1 MGTIQLRIVPNAK
14 RNHVAGEHG
23 GAIRL
28 KIAAPA
34 VDGKANAALIEFL
47 AEKLAVHTRAI
58 SLVSGEKSRDKVVE
72 LAGLDGTEARRRL
85 LTPSS

>member
-1 MGTIQLRIVPNAK
+1 MGTCRLRIVPNAK
-14 RNHVAGEHG
+14 RSQVAGEHG
-23 GAIRL
+23 GAIRI

-34 VDGKANAALIEFL
+34 VEGKANAALIGFL
-47 AEKLAVHTRAI
+47 AGKLGIHTRAI

-85 LTPSS
+85 LET